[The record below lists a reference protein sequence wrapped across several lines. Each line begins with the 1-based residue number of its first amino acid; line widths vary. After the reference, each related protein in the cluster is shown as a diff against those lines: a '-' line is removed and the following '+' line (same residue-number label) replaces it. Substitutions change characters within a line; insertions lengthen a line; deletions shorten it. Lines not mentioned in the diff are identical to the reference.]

1 MLASLFSIN
10 AALSHLTNDDNL
22 RMFGGRSEGF
32 LKVQYQWE
40 TAPAMVTSP
49 SAETMPILQR
59 KMKMLYHCRA
69 RCRVRGPYLRRSL

>member
-1 MLASLFSIN
+1 MS
-10 AALSHLTNDDNL
+10 TDENL

-49 SAETMPILQR
+49 RAETMPTLQR
-59 KMKMLYHCRA
+59 KMKMLYHCRT
-69 RCRVRGPYLRRSL
+69 RCRVRGPYLRSPSVYPQQW